1 MEWVAIAFST
11 SWPHSPWNS
20 PLGWFSCHLLFPDFP
35 PMPPVTSFQSEVQ
48 DLLLLGV
55 CGLHD
60 FPFCLKLP
68 CKLIHN
74 HKTQPAP
81 LRRCLQVRCT
91 VQQQSPSF
99 SQQGPVSWKTTFPQM
114 WWWEGW
120 FGDYSRTLHVL
131 CTLFLLLLHQLHLG
145 PSGIRSQRLRTTAI
159 EDRVHSGERHAW
171 DNI

>member
-1 MEWVAIAFST
+1 M
-11 SWPHSPWNS
+11 PSP
-20 PLGWFSCHLLFPDFP
+20 PLDHTHPEILPLDDFP
-35 PMPPVTSFQSEVQ
+35 AIFSSLIS
-48 DLLLLGV
+48 LL
-55 CGLHD
+55 
-60 FPFCLKLP
+60 CLRSHLSSLKCRIFYCWGFALSMTFHFASNSP

-120 FGDYSRTLHVL
+120 FGDYSSTLHVL
-131 CTLFLLLLHQLHLG
+131 CTLSLLLLHQLHLG

-159 EDRVHSGERHAW
+159 EDRVHSGERHA
-171 DNI
+171 